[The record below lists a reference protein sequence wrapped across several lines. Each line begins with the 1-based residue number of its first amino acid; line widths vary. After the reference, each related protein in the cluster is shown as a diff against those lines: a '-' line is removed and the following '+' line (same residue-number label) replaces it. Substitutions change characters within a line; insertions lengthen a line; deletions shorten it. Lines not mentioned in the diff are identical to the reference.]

1 MRFSEKVKAEIKKEG
16 REELGHECRE
26 WAKNND
32 VRTPTGSPPPP
43 GKQCEIPLIK
53 KTNQQE

>member
-32 VRTPTGSPPPP
+32 VRTPTGSPPPL
-43 GKQCEIPLIK
+43 G
-53 KTNQQE
+53 NNARYH

>member
-32 VRTPTGSPPPP
+32 VRTPTGSPPPWETMRDTTD
-43 GKQCEIPLIK
+43 KE
-53 KTNQQE
+53 TNQQE